1 MSAAAENTAVGSAKA
16 TLEDSITTV
25 DDGLGSTDARRS
37 RLDTRS
43 RFSWRALVTRPEP
56 QGIAIGLGAL
66 LASLAIFSL
75 VVAILGAAP
84 FKIYSTMLHSAVLDN
99 GTFAQTILRSIPIA
113 LAALA
118 VAVPARAGL
127 VNVGGEGQLILGAV
141 AATGVGLAV
150 GSRIPGPFTWLFM
163 ALAGAAAGA
172 IWGGLA
178 GVLRAKLSANES
190 VTTLLLN
197 FVANDI
203 MLYLIYQPWRDPH
216 GTGQTQSRPL
226 AERAVLP
233 KILGSQLNLG
243 LIIAAVVALGLWLLL
258 SRSGWGFALRVVG
271 GNPVA
276 AARAGLPVQRLFV
289 TSMLVGGALAGLG
302 GALNF
307 AGVETQ
313 LRPGITASFGYIAF
327 LASYL
332 AGHRPLRVVGV
343 SVIFSA
349 VALTGNGLQLQEG
362 LDGNVVDV
370 LLALI
375 VLGPLVTGAI
385 RMRRAS

>member
-1 MSAAAENTAVGSAKA
+1 MSAPAEETAVSSADV
-16 TLEDSITTV
+16 TLDAAG
-25 DDGLGSTDARRS
+25 GLGKGTGTADIRPNEPGSQRS
-37 RLDTRS
+37 S
-43 RFSWRALVTRPEP
+43 SWRQLVTRPQP
-56 QGIAIGLGAL
+56 QGIAIGIAGL

-75 VVAILGAAP
+75 VVAILGASP

-99 GTFAQTILRSIPIA
+99 GTLAQTLLRSIPIA

-150 GSRIPGPFTWLFM
+150 GSRIPGPFSWLFM
-163 ALAGAAAGA
+163 ALAGAGAGA

-203 MLYLIYQPWRDPH
+203 MLYLIYQPWRDPN

-233 KILGSQLNLG
+233 KVFGSQLNLG
-243 LIIAAVVALGLWLLL
+243 LIIAAAVALGLWLLL

-271 GNPVA
+271 GNQVA
-276 AARAGLPVQRLFV
+276 AARAGLPVNRLFV

-307 AGVETQ
+307 AGVEAQ

-332 AGHRPLRVVGV
+332 ARHRPLRVVGV
-343 SVIFSA
+343 SIIFSA
-349 VALTGNGLQLQEG
+349 VALTGNGLQLQEN

-385 RMRRAS
+385 KLRRAS

>member
-1 MSAAAENTAVGSAKA
+1 MSATAEEAAPSVADLTARAVDAKP
-16 TLEDSITTV
+16 ESP
-25 DDGLGSTDARRS
+25 RERPP
-37 RLDTRS
+37 
-43 RFSWRALVTRPEP
+43 WRTFLTRPQP
-56 QGIAIGLGAL
+56 RQIAITVVGLV
-66 LASLAIFSL
+66 ASLALFSL
-75 VVAILGAAP
+75 TVALQGADP
-84 FKIYSTMLHSAVLDN
+84 WKIYSTMLHSAVLDN
-99 GTFAQTILRSIPIA
+99 GTFEQTILRSIPIA

-150 GSRIPGPFTWLFM
+150 GSRFPGPLSWLVM

-172 IWGGLA
+172 VWGGIA
-178 GVLRAKLSANES
+178 GVLRAKLAANES

-197 FVANDI
+197 FIASDI

-226 AERAVLP
+226 ASRAILP

-243 LIIAAVVALGLWLLL
+243 LVIAVAVAVGLWLLL
-258 SRSGWGFALRVVG
+258 TRSGWGFALRVAG

-276 AARAGLPVQRLFV
+276 AARAGLPVQRLV
-289 TSMLVGGALAGLG
+289 VSSMLVGGALAGLG

-307 AGVETQ
+307 AGLETQ
-313 LRPGITASFGYIAF
+313 LRPGITASFGYVAF

-332 AGHRPLRVVGV
+332 ARHKPLRVVGV
-343 SVIFSA
+343 AVIFSA
-349 VALTGNGLQLQEG
+349 VALTGNGLQVQEN

-385 RMRRAS
+385 KTRGNS